1 MSSSVTVCIPL
12 HNSARWV
19 ENVELNVRQLPPS
32 VTEILVSD
40 RTMADNAAAVLRGR
54 LADDPRVRV
63 IEERRGCWWPEHCQL
78 LLDEAAGD
86 LVMLLPHDD
95 TPDSAWVTGL
105 VAALDRHPD
114 ALLAFGHVTLVDEDG
129 HTPRRW
135 QPSHPAP
142 GLISADQAINLLIED
157 GAWLGFRGL
166 HRKRAVSDAGLTLAT
181 PSRFPRRGYWGV
193 DQLWVFAMALSGGVI
208 YEPAVGV
215 RKRMHASSA
224 TAVTGRAT
232 PGRRELAAIPA
243 LWRHADRGRVPG
255 TCRLLLAGT
264 RASLRELVR
273 SAYHRAWPSP
283 ESTT

>member
-1 MSSSVTVCIPL
+1 MSATVTVCIPL

-19 ENVELNVRQLPPS
+19 ENVVSNVRQLPPS

-40 RTMADNAAAVLRGR
+40 RTMSDNAAAVLRDR

-95 TPDSAWVTGL
+95 NPDATWVPDL
-105 VAALDRHPD
+105 VAALDRHPG
-114 ALLAFGHVTLVDEDG
+114 ALLAFGRITLVDEDG
-129 HTPRRW
+129 RTPRRW
-135 QPSHPAP
+135 QPRHPAP
-142 GLISADQAINLLIED
+142 GLISADQAINLLVAD

-166 HRKRAVSDAGLTLAT
+166 HRKQALRNACLTLAT
-181 PSRFPRRGYWGV
+181 PPRFPRRGYWGV

-215 RKRMHASSA
+215 RKRMHAHSA
-224 TAVTGRAT
+224 TAVTGRAR
-232 PGRRELAAIPA
+232 PGRREFAAIPV
-243 LWRHADRGRVPG
+243 LWRHAGRGRVRG
-255 TCRLLLAGT
+255 TFRLLLAGT
-264 RASLRELVR
+264 NALVR
-273 SAYHRAWPSP
+273 RGR
-283 ESTT
+283 